1 MASVFR
7 IFLLLVL
14 IGGAFVAAAMFLDK
28 GNPGDNVPSENGAM
42 SEKQGKAQAILD
54 IVEKQA
60 QAKGGTVL
68 DKRVFDG
75 MPNCINALNKV
86 SAEYQRRGIR
96 AENIADAT
104 AFLGTEGRATALM
117 EGDKVYILACL
128 DFAKTNSGA
137 GYVQISTSEAQMK
150 QSQAQQ

>member
-1 MASVFR
+1 
-7 IFLLLVL
+7 
-14 IGGAFVAAAMFLDK
+14 
-28 GNPGDNVPSENGAM
+28 
-42 SEKQGKAQAILD
+42 
-54 IVEKQA
+54 
-60 QAKGGTVL
+60 
-68 DKRVFDG
+68 

>member
-60 QAKGGTVL
+60 QATFPDQVHSVGYL
-68 DKRVFDG
+68 AFFQQYRF
-75 MPNCINALNKV
+75 
-86 SAEYQRRGIR
+86 RRNG
-96 AENIADAT
+96 
-104 AFLGTEGRATALM
+104 
-117 EGDKVYILACL
+117 
-128 DFAKTNSGA
+128 
-137 GYVQISTSEAQMK
+137 
-150 QSQAQQ
+150 